1 MYALAVVRVVASSA
15 LGGGNAVMRLGND
28 NGTIIVIM
36 AQLAILFLLLL
47 SFVSLED
54 ATAEG
59 VRSREEDFLDA
70 IPASVRHVD
79 KGALIIWHDGSG
91 IADIASVRHCKKTV
105 WTEEWFEMMSKRLL
119 KV

>member
-15 LGGGNAVMRLGND
+15 LGGGNAVVRLGND
-28 NGTIIVIM
+28 DGPIMIM

-59 VRSREEDFLDA
+59 VRSREEDFLDT
-70 IPASVRHVD
+70 IPAPVGHVD
-79 KGALIIWHDGSG
+79 EGVAVVWYNGSG
-91 IADIASVRHCKKTV
+91 IADIAPVRHCKKT
-105 WTEEWFEMMSKRLL
+105 
-119 KV
+119 

>member
-1 MYALAVVRVVASSA
+1 
-15 LGGGNAVMRLGND
+15 MRLGND

-59 VRSREEDFLDA
+59 VRSREEDFLDT
-70 IPASVRHVD
+70 IPALVGHVD
-79 KGALIIWHDGSG
+79 KGVAVVWYNGSG
-91 IADIASVRHCKKTV
+91 IADIAPVRHCKKT
-105 WTEEWFEMMSKRLL
+105 
-119 KV
+119 